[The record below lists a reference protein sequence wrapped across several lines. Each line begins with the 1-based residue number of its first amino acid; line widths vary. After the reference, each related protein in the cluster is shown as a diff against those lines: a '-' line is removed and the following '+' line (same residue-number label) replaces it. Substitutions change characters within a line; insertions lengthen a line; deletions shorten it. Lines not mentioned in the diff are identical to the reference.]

1 MSIRLPISRPAFALL
16 VVLLFTALSG
26 TAVAAGVVPLAKK
39 ALFANNAGK
48 LQGKTAAQ
56 VAAIPGP
63 ATDSPTVAGQT
74 PAQIAAVAGPAS
86 TAAGLVAY
94 RTAAFSLGA
103 GAEADVT
110 VSCSSGERAVS
121 GGYSTPNLVF
131 RLDSFPTS
139 DGAVW
144 QMYLANLSSSQP
156 AAVALAAHSDESFR

>member
-1 MSIRLPISRPAFALL
+1 MSKRLPISRPAFALL

-74 PAQIAAVAGPAS
+74 PAQIAALPGPAS
-86 TAAGLVAY
+86 SAGGLVAY
-94 RTAAFSLGA
+94 RTAAFSLGPG
-103 GAEADVT
+103 GAADVT

-131 RLDSFPTS
+131 RLDSFPAS

-144 QMYLANLSSSQP
+144 QMYLLNVSSSQS
-156 AAVALAAHSDESFR
+156 AAGTLYAVCLK